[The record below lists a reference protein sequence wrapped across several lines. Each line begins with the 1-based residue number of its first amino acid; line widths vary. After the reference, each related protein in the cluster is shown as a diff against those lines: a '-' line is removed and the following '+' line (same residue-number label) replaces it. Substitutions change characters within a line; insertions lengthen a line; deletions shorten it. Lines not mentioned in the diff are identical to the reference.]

1 MKTKLSVMLAVAG
14 VAAVLLTSC
23 VSSKKYKSSQ
33 AMLQQVRDDSTR
45 LAQQVASLNEN
56 VNSLQQ
62 KNTTLQRSLDSST
75 SSYASQQKD
84 LNYYQDY
91 FNQQQTAMTQ
101 VSDQVKGAL
110 TQAGLSGDEVQQMN
124 NTVYVRLDED
134 KIFKKNST
142 AVSTSG
148 KQALNGLAQA
158 IKSRSD
164 VNVFV
169 SNGDSS
175 SSGSMSASGMD
186 NGSMSSDM
194 ANNGSPANMSAGTS
208 GASPRRH
215 RTHHTAARR
224 STSGSGSASSS
235 SGSSASSNAT
245 AQNST
250 QPKHAAHKKVR
261 HRNYSS
267 EGGMTYYNTGSKISR
282 SRAWA
287 LKQGRMNAVANNFLQ
302 NGIPKI
308 NLSMEQPALSS
319 NQQSS
324 NIKVIIT
331 PAMNDFNPQKTS
343 SASADNK

>member
-1 MKTKLSVMLAVAG
+1 MKTKLSVMLAAAG
-14 VAAVLLTSC
+14 VAAVLLTGC

-33 AMLQQVRDDSTR
+33 ATLQQVRNDSAR

-62 KNTTLQRSLDSST
+62 KNTTLQRSLDSSA
-75 SSYASQQKD
+75 SSYATQQKD

-110 TQAGLSGDEVQQMN
+110 TQAGLSGDDVQQMN

-148 KQALNGLAQA
+148 KQALSGLAQA

-175 SSGSMSASGMD
+175 STGSMSSSGTD
-186 NGSMSSDM
+186 NGSMSNDM
-194 ANNGSPANMSAGTS
+194 ANSGSPANMSAGAS
-208 GASPRRH
+208 GSPRHH

-224 STSGSGSASSS
+224 SASGNASASSD
-235 SGSSASSNAT
+235 AT
-245 AQNST
+245 AQNSA
-250 QPKHAAHKKVR
+250 QPKPAAAHKKVH

-267 EGGMTYYNTGSKISR
+267 EGGMTYYSNGSKTSR

-308 NLSMEQPALSS
+308 DLSMEQPALSS

-331 PAMNDFNPQKTS
+331 PTMNDFNPQKSS
-343 SASADNK
+343 SASAENK